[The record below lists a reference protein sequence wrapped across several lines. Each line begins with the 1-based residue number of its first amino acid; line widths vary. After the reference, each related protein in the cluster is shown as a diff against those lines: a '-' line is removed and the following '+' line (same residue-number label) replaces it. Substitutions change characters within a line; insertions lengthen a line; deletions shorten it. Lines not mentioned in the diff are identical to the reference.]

1 MTGLVILGNGFEVS
15 EALVPCDLYFRAGI
29 KTVKASVY
37 NNKEVISQEGI
48 KIVADTTLD
57 EVDLS
62 AFDFLFIP
70 GGKASFTVLD
80 KDERVSKI
88 IKYFV
93 DNNKL
98 VTSICAAPFLIG
110 RLGYFENRKYTC
122 FPSFEQYVTKGTYLK
137 EEGVVVDGNFIT
149 AKSVY
154 YATPFAL
161 EVIKK
166 LLGEEVSSKVLL
178 QIKAEA

>member
-1 MTGLVILGNGFEVS
+1 MTCLVILGNGFEIS
-15 EALVPCDLYFRAGI
+15 EALVPCDYYFRAGI
-29 KTVKASVY
+29 KTIKASAY
-37 NNKEVISQEGI
+37 KDKEVISQEGI
-48 KIVADTTLD
+48 KIIADITLD
-57 EVDLS
+57 EIDLS
-62 AFDFLFIP
+62 VFDFLFIP

-80 KDERVSKI
+80 KDDRVSKI

-122 FPSFEQYVTKGTYLK
+122 FPSFEEYIEKGTYLK

-166 LLGEEVSSKVLL
+166 LLGKEVSLKVLL

>member
-1 MTGLVILGNGFEVS
+1 MTGLVILGNGFEIS
-15 EALVPCDLYFRAGI
+15 EALVPCDYYFRAGI
-29 KTVKASVY
+29 KTIKASVY
-37 NNKEVISQEGI
+37 KDKEVISQEGI
-48 KIVADTTLD
+48 KVVADTTLD
-57 EVDLS
+57 EIDLN

-93 DNNKL
+93 DNNKF

-137 EEGVVVDGNFIT
+137 EKGVVVDGNFIT

-166 LLGEEVSSKVLL
+166 LLGEEVSKKVLL